1 MRPTLAEINLEAI
14 RHNVRQIRRAVS
26 PSTFIAAIVKANAY
40 GHGAGKVSSAALAA
54 GANGLGVAIPE
65 EGAELRE
72 NGFTAPIFILGLTLP
87 EQAQLLVDYNL
98 VATVSTPD
106 AAQAL
111 AEAARKKGRPAEVML
126 KIDTGMGRVGVQ
138 PDQAL
143 KFLKSFL
150 AVPGLKLRGVFTHLA
165 TADAGDKTYAN
176 LQLHAFTA
184 VLNQITQAGLS
195 LNWISAANSAAIID
209 LAHGHFNMVRPGI
222 ILYGLAP
229 SQEMRCDLHLMPAMQ
244 LKTRVVYIKEVPPG
258 TKVGYGSTH
267 TTLRTTLL
275 ATLPVGYA
283 DGYSRH
289 LSNKASV
296 LIGGRRC
303 PVVGRVCM
311 DQIIADLGPGSDTK
325 IGDEAV
331 LFGRQGSAEI
341 PVTELAD
348 LAGTINYELVC
359 AISSRVPRI
368 YINE

>member
-1 MRPTLAEINLEAI
+1 MRPTIAEINLEAI

-40 GHGAGKVSSAALAA
+40 GHGAVKVSSAALAA

-72 NGFTAPIFILGLTLP
+72 NGFTVPIFVIGLTLP

-98 VATVSTPD
+98 VAIVSTPD
-106 AAQAL
+106 AARAL
-111 AEAARKKGRPAEVML
+111 AEAARQKGRPAEVML

-138 PDQAL
+138 PDQAVS
-143 KFLKSFL
+143 FLKNLLSM
-150 AVPGLKLRGVFTHLA
+150 PGLKLRGVLTHLA
-165 TADAGDKTYAN
+165 TADAADKTYAHR
-176 LQLHAFTA
+176 QLHAFTA
-184 VLNQITQAGLS
+184 ALDQITRAGLS
-195 LNWISAANSAAIID
+195 LNWISAANSATIID
-209 LAHGHFNMVRPGI
+209 LAQGHYNMVRPGI
-222 ILYGLAP
+222 ILYGLPP
-229 SQEMRCDLHLMPAMQ
+229 SKEIRGDLHLLPAMQ
-244 LKTRVVYIKEVPPG
+244 FKTRIVYIKEVPPG
-258 TKVGYGSTH
+258 TKVGYGGTY
-267 TTLRTTLL
+267 TAPRTTRL

-311 DQIIADLGPGSDTK
+311 DQIMADLSPDSDTK

-331 LFGRQGSAEI
+331 LFGRQGDAEI

-359 AISSRVPRI
+359 AISARIPRI
-368 YINE
+368 YLHE